1 LTAAGFA
8 ARIHPK
14 ESRTM
19 RLTDKVSIITGA
31 GQGIGRATALKFA
44 AEGAKVAVCDIN
56 AEAVVDTVNA
66 IREAGGEAA
75 GFDVDVTDKDSI
87 ARMVAGVMAKWGRID
102 TLVNNAGIVQDAQFK
117 KMTDEQFERVID
129 VNLKGVY
136 HCTKAV
142 VDIMLEQ
149 NSGVILNASSI
160 VGLYG
165 NFGQTNYAATKF
177 GVIGMVK
184 TWARELGRKGIRA
197 NAICPGF
204 IETSILSSIPDKV
217 IKMIEEKVPLGR
229 LGKPEEIANTYAWLA
244 SDEASYIN
252 GAVIEVSGGCTI

>member
-1 LTAAGFA
+1 
-8 ARIHPK
+8 
-14 ESRTM
+14 M
-19 RLTDKVSIITGA
+19 RLSDKVSIITGA
-31 GQGIGRATALKFA
+31 GQGIGRATALKFS

-56 AEAVVDTVNA
+56 AEAVEDTVNA
-66 IREAGGEAA
+66 IREAGGDVA
-75 GFDVDVTDKDSI
+75 GFHVDVTDKASI

-136 HCTKAV
+136 NCTKAV

-204 IETSILSSIPDKV
+204 IETAILSSIPDKV
-217 IKMIEEKVPLGR
+217 IRMMEEKVPLGR